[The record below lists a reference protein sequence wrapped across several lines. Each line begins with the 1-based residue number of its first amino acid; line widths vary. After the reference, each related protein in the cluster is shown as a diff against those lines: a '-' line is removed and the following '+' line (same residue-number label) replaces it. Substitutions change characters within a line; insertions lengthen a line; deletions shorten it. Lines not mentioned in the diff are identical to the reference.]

1 MKFIKPS
8 YEIMQCPDGEEVLR
22 LLEEAARTCYK
33 SEGHINSGKRC
44 TTCGD
49 WTVPECPTCNG
60 TGWEKEPS
68 SYKLI
73 RKLLRIGHLSVI
85 EHCSITVKFV
95 VNRGVT
101 HELVR
106 HRLASYSQESTR
118 YCNYSKEKHG
128 GGLNIIEP
136 SHRSPDRVLVD
147 VRDND
152 DNLVSL
158 RWADGDNTETAIEQ
172 RRRLW
177 QETLQEVERTYLKLL
192 ELGEKPQEARDILP
206 IGLKTEIVTTANLRE
221 WRHIFWLRAINERA
235 HPQIREVMLPLL
247 AELQQRIPLI
257 FDDVTEAHTA

>member
-1 MKFIKPS
+1 
-8 YEIMQCPDGEEVLR
+8 MQCPDGEEVLR

-33 SEGHINSGKRC
+33 SEGKIHPGERCRKCRCAPQPCVDCPDCSGSR
-44 TTCGD
+44 
-49 WTVPECPTCNG
+49 WT
-60 TGWEKEPS
+60 KEPS
-68 SYKLI
+68 SHKLI

-106 HRLASYSQESTR
+106 HRLASYSQQSTR
-118 YCNYSKEKHG
+118 YCNYSNERHCM
-128 GGLNIIEP
+128 GLNIIEP
-136 SHRSPDRVLVD
+136 SHRRDMGDRPQPYD
-147 VRDND
+147 PGSAD
-152 DNLVSL
+152 DIAWQ
-158 RWADGDNTETAIEQ
+158 RWQTWMAALQHIEQ
-172 RRRLW
+172 AYLRLI
-177 QETLQEVERTYLKLL
+177 

-206 IGLKTEIVTTANLRE
+206 IGLAAPIVMTANLRE
-221 WRHIFWLRAINERA
+221 WRHVFWLRAINEKA